1 MVGRIIGVNFRLL
14 SKNTN
19 LRITNPAEGK
29 REELIKLNSVRDR
42 KGEKESKGKLWQ
54 IENMK

>member
-19 LRITNPAEGK
+19 LRITNSAEGK
-29 REELIKLNSVRDR
+29 REELIKLNPVRDR
-42 KGEKESKGKLWQ
+42 KGEKESKGKLWE